1 MMRVSVA
8 ARHDGSQG
16 CSFLLAAPF
25 TPRIRLV
32 PPQTKELR
40 PCSEPQTKELRP
52 CSEPGENEALDE
64 MPL

>member
-40 PCSEPQTKELRP
+40 PCSEP
-52 CSEPGENEALDE
+52 GENEALDE